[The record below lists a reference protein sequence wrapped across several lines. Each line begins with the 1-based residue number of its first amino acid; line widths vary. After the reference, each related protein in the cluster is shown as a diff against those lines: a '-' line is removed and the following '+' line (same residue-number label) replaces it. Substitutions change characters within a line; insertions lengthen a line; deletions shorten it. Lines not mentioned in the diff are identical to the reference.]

1 MVDAFL
7 SNFYI
12 WKKIVFNQNATLW
25 KQTGFLYRFLDI
37 IQKISGRFLIDK
49 LHYHITNDL
58 I

>member
-12 WKKIVFNQNATLW
+12 GKKIVFNQNATLW
-25 KQTGFLYRFLDI
+25 KQTGFLYRFLDV
-37 IQKISGRFLIDK
+37 IQKSLAAFL
-49 LHYHITNDL
+49 LTSSIT

>member
-25 KQTGFLYRFLDI
+25 KQTGSLYRFLDV

-49 LHYHITNDL
+49 LHYYITNDL

>member
-25 KQTGFLYRFLDI
+25 KQTGFL
-37 IQKISGRFLIDK
+37 LIWI
-49 LHYHITNDL
+49 LLRTAPEF
-58 I
+58 